1 MERYSDDDINV
12 RDTFI
17 FFLVMAGVQPHV
29 DFAQQEHVPRR
40 QVGPDARRPAAR
52 RPGPHLQRLRR
63 KRLPPGA
70 VVLFCLFVF
79 FVFFS
84 FSETAVFLFVSSFRA
99 PVFLIVCTNEFM
111 HPLIL

>member
-79 FVFFS
+79 FVFFLLAKLPFFFS
-84 FSETAVFLFVSSFRA
+84 FHRFAPLFS
-99 PVFLIVCTNEFM
+99 
-111 HPLIL
+111 